1 MRPKGCQHCPV
12 STRKGVHAFLKVTQ
26 PTGGNQKHPLPLH
39 SRLALQAGTYQKY
52 PEGCESFN
60 CPRSS
65 ERWAQMSPEMFSWQP
80 LLPLWNHRPLSYIA
94 IKDDFPSITL
104 TKIKGTQMDKSHI
117 LSHSHTNPTSPH
129 QFTPHSVGWQ
139 NPTQPQTSLCKQ
151 WVHRYHNCEINKKVQ
166 LSKLSHQKEN
176 R

>member
-1 MRPKGCQHCPV
+1 MPSSRSHSPLEAIRSILYPFIPGWLSKLEPIRNTQKAVKASTAPIPVRDGHRRPQRCFPDSC
-12 STRKGVHAFLKVTQ
+12 SA
-26 PTGGNQKHPLPLH
+26 
-39 SRLALQAGTYQKY
+39 
-52 PEGCESFN
+52 
-60 CPRSS
+60 PRVFIV
-65 ERWAQMSPEMFSWQP
+65 PKP

-139 NPTQPQTSLCKQ
+139 NPTQPQTSLYKQ
-151 WVHRYHNCEINKKVQ
+151 WMHRYHNCEINKKVQ